1 MREQAPLGY
10 ELEEH
15 AALTDVGV
23 RRSHNQDAY
32 GMFPANSLDVWAE
45 RGHVFLVADGMGAH
59 AVGELASELASDLI
73 VHTYQKHASQG
84 PVAAIRRAFT
94 EANTTIHQRGQQN
107 REFQGMG
114 TTSTACFIRPEGVWI
129 GHVGDSRAYRIRGD
143 AIEQLSFDHSLQW
156 ELARRQQVAP
166 DRIAGIP
173 SNVIVRS
180 LGPEPNVQVDIEGP
194 HPLMPGDIFVICS
207 DGLSNQ
213 LTDQE
218 MGAAFSHLPLAE
230 ACKFCVELANLRG
243 GPDNITVVAVRIAD
257 PEKKTAAGQG
267 NHQER
272 GQAGTAPRP
281 QRRWRAKWDWN
292 RFPWAVLAVGFGVLL
307 AIVALLLV
315 ASEWK
320 QTAVATFLLAGSVL
334 FAGIFGLVQKYR
346 REAENGMDQPPG
358 PPQVYRRNSCAIDVP
373 LMERLMQT
381 EKGLIELVR
390 QKNWPLNWD
399 LHSKHHSTAILA
411 FQQGDLKLAFTELA
425 RALAVLLIVLREHRQ
440 RDEQFK
446 PNW

>member
-1 MREQAPLGY
+1 MRDSAPLGY
-10 ELEEH
+10 ELLDH

-32 GMFPANSLDVWAE
+32 GVFPANSLEVWQE
-45 RGHVFLVADGMGAH
+45 RGHIFLVADGMGAH
-59 AVGELASELASDLI
+59 AVGELASELAADLI
-73 VHTYQKHASQG
+73 VHTYQKHASTG

-94 EANTTIHQRGQQN
+94 EANATIHQRGQQN

-129 GHVGDSRAYRIRGD
+129 GHVGDSRAYRIRED
-143 AIEQLSFDHSLQW
+143 TIQQLSFDHSLQW

-166 DRIAGIP
+166 DRIAGVP

-180 LGPEPNVQVDIEGP
+180 LGPEPNVQIDIEGP
-194 HPLMPGDIFVICS
+194 HPLKPNDIFIMCS

-230 ACKFCVELANLRG
+230 ACKFCVDLANLRG
-243 GPDNITVVAVRIAD
+243 GPDNITVVAVRVAD
-257 PEKKTAAGQG
+257 PQREKSQENGQSAKGMKPVG
-267 NHQER
+267 NQKAR
-272 GQAGTAPRP
+272 LRRP
-281 QRRWRAKWDWN
+281 AFDWQRL
-292 RFPWAVLAVGFGVLL
+292 PWAHLAVAIGVGL

-320 QTAVATFLLAGSVL
+320 QTAVATFILSGSVL

-346 REAENGMDQPPG
+346 RDAENAPEQPVG
-358 PPQVYRRNSCAIDVP
+358 PPQVYRENSCAIDVP

-381 EKGLIELVR
+381 EKGLVELTR
-390 QKNWPLNWD
+390 QKNWPMNWD
-399 LHSKHHSTAILA
+399 AHSKHHSAAILA
-411 FQQGDLKLAFTELA
+411 FQQGDLKLAFTEMA
-425 RALAVLLIVLREHRQ
+425 RALAVLLAVLREHRQ